1 MNILSKVFSF
11 LILILVFMFNV
22 NAISVQDT
30 SGQTMNQPLVDTGIL
45 SNVSINWNVII
56 PITIIAVIIGLL
68 LMIIM
73 WFVSKIVK
81 KIKSSRRQKEDLEYY
96 KYSLDLKN
104 ANMNKNPK
112 YKYRNIL
119 TLFLMWKKS
128 KVYARTSRGRKLIGY
143 YEGELVKKEGFFVMA
158 IELRYSFFKREV
170 DLVIFPYELTDELI
184 FFNDDGTI
192 DLEVEGIDEVL
203 SSELF
208 SLPVF
213 KNNTER
219 KEIFADFSDRVYKD
233 YFEKF
238 GNRKSHIDTI
248 KDSAVKIR
256 EATEQNPSV
265 PYQRKTGNDLQ
276 G

>member
-1 MNILSKVFSF
+1 MKKY
-11 LILILVFMFNV
+11 LIYLVLALTFMFNV
-22 NAISVQDT
+22 NALTVQDT
-30 SGQTMNQPLVDTGIL
+30 TGQPINQPVTNTGIL
-45 SNVSINWNVII
+45 SSVSINWNVII
-56 PITIIAVIIGLL
+56 PITIIAIVIGLL

-81 KIKSSRRQKEDLEYY
+81 KIKISRRQKEDLEYY

-104 ANMNKNPK
+104 ANMNKNSK

-119 TLFLMWKKS
+119 TLFLMWKKA
-128 KVYARTSRGRKLIGY
+128 KIYARTSRGRKLIGY
-143 YEGELVKKEGFFVMA
+143 YDGELVKKEGFFVMA

-184 FFNDDGTI
+184 FFNDDRTI

-213 KNNTER
+213 KNNSKR